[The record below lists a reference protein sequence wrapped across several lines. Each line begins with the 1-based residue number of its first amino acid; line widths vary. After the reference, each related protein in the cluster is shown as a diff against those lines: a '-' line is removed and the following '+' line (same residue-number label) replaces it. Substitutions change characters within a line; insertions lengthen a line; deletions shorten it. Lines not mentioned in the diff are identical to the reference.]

1 MSEKNPAEAN
11 TSSGVASATTMAEGA
26 TTSAAETPVENDG
39 GLSSSGASQSA
50 EINDRAAKVEGV
62 SLDGARLIPVAQ
74 DEASSNSYSM
84 LEPRMKKVYGAYYKE
99 LYYTPERRILDPK
112 VQELIS
118 IAASL
123 VAKCD
128 GCIDGHMKKAL
139 SLGATKEEISE
150 TICIAAAIN
159 AAAMIDLSDRTAAR
173 LGLNHFPTQ
182 PPKKADG

>member
-1 MSEKNPAEAN
+1 MSEKNPAEAGAN
-11 TSSGVASATTMAEGA
+11 GANASSAAIHDAVADAEG
-26 TTSAAETPVENDG
+26 V
-39 GLSSSGASQSA
+39 
-50 EINDRAAKVEGV
+50 K
-62 SLDGARLIPVAQ
+62 LDPGRLIPVAA
-74 DEASSNSYSM
+74 DEATNSYSM

-139 SLGATKEEISE
+139 ALGATREEISE

-159 AAAMIDLSDRTAAR
+159 AAAMIDLGDRTAAR
-173 LGLNHFPTQ
+173 LGLNHFPSK
-182 PPKKADG
+182 PPEKI

>member
-1 MSEKNPAEAN
+1 MSEKNPAEA
-11 TSSGVASATTMAEGA
+11 TTSSSSSSGVASASTGA
-26 TTSAAETPVENDG
+26 VSSAQQAHGEENG
-39 GLSSSGASQSA
+39 GASHSA

-62 SLDGARLIPVAQ
+62 SLDSARLIPVAQ
-74 DEASSNSYSM
+74 DEASNSYSM

-99 LYYTPERRILDPK
+99 LYYTPERRVLDPK

-128 GCIDGHMKKAL
+128 GCIDGHMQKAL

-173 LGLNHFPTQ
+173 LGLNHFPTK
-182 PPKKADG
+182 PSNEKA

>member
-1 MSEKNPAEAN
+1 MNENDFADAA
-11 TSSGVASATTMAEGA
+11 SSAASATATVESAEGVA
-26 TTSAAETPVENDG
+26 T
-39 GLSSSGASQSA
+39 
-50 EINDRAAKVEGV
+50 EG
-62 SLDGARLIPVAQ
+62 LIPVAS
-74 DEASSNSYSM
+74 DEAPTSYSM

-99 LYYTPERRILDPK
+99 LYYNDETRVLDPK

-123 VAKCD
+123 VAKCE

-159 AAAMIDLSDRTAAR
+159 AAAMIDLSDQTAAR
-173 LGLNHFPTQ
+173 LGLNHFPSK
-182 PPKKADG
+182 PAKKA

>member
-1 MSEKNPAEAN
+1 MDEKKETDARGMGA
-11 TSSGVASATTMAEGA
+11 ATAATLEGG
-26 TTSAAETPVENDG
+26 D
-39 GLSSSGASQSA
+39 
-50 EINDRAAKVEGV
+50 D
-62 SLDGARLIPVAQ
+62 LIPAAAG
-74 DEASSNSYSM
+74 DAPTSYSM
-84 LEPRMKKVYGAYYKE
+84 LEPRMKRVYGEYYKE
-99 LYYTPERRILDPK
+99 LYYTPERRVLDPK

-123 VAKCD
+123 VAKCE

-173 LGLNHFPTQ
+173 LGLNHFPSK
-182 PPKKADG
+182 PDRKS

>member
-1 MSEKNPAEAN
+1 MEEKETQGGAPA
-11 TSSGVASATTMAEGA
+11 ASATAATASASTSEPNGAPKDTAAAVEHVATDRVIPMATDE
-26 TTSAAETPVENDG
+26 P
-39 GLSSSGASQSA
+39 SS
-50 EINDRAAKVEGV
+50 
-62 SLDGARLIPVAQ
+62 
-74 DEASSNSYSM
+74 SYSM

-123 VAKCD
+123 VAKCE

-139 SLGATKEEISE
+139 ALGATKEEISE
-150 TICIAAAIN
+150 AICIAAAIN

-173 LGLNHFPTQ
+173 LGLNHFPNTRKQ
-182 PPKKADG
+182 SE

>member
-1 MSEKNPAEAN
+1 MDENPVAETREAG
-11 TSSGVASATTMAEGA
+11 TATA
-26 TTSAAETPVENDG
+26 TAVEDAGELIPSAAHEPT
-39 GLSSSGASQSA
+39 S
-50 EINDRAAKVEGV
+50 
-62 SLDGARLIPVAQ
+62 
-74 DEASSNSYSM
+74 SYSM
-84 LEPRMKKVYGAYYKE
+84 LEPRMKRVYGAYYKE
-99 LYYTPERRILDPK
+99 LYYTPERRVLDPK

-139 SLGATKEEISE
+139 ELGATKEEISE

-173 LGLNHFPTQ
+173 LGLNHFPSKPTE
-182 PPKKADG
+182 

>member
-1 MSEKNPAEAN
+1 MSEQNPAEA
-11 TSSGVASATTMAEGA
+11 SGNNGLASATTT
-26 TTSAAETPVENDG
+26 TTSAVANDSVEKIENVRTDG
-39 GLSSSGASQSA
+39 
-50 EINDRAAKVEGV
+50 
-62 SLDGARLIPVAQ
+62 LIPVA
-74 DEASSNSYSM
+74 ASEPSNSYSM

-99 LYYTPERRILDPK
+99 LYYTPERRVLDAK

-139 SLGATKEEISE
+139 ELGATREEISE

-173 LGLNHFPTQ
+173 LGLNHFPSKPAEQ
-182 PPKKADG
+182 S

>member
-1 MSEKNPAEAN
+1 
-11 TSSGVASATTMAEGA
+11 MAEKELETA
-26 TTSAAETPVENDG
+26 TLPRPTNGGGRDEVAAAEHVSTEAVIPM
-39 GLSSSGASQSA
+39 AS
-50 EINDRAAKVEGV
+50 
-62 SLDGARLIPVAQ
+62 
-74 DEASSNSYSM
+74 DEPTDSYSM

-118 IAASL
+118 LAASL
-123 VAKCD
+123 VAKCE

-159 AAAMIDLSDRTAAR
+159 AAAVIDHSDRTAAR
-173 LGLNHFPTQ
+173 LGLSHFPT
-182 PPKKADG
+182 PRPRKD

>member
-1 MSEKNPAEAN
+1 MSEKNPAEAAN
-11 TSSGVASATTMAEGA
+11 QTGVASATTTAAGA
-26 TTSAAETPVENDG
+26 NGANASGQLHDAAAD
-39 GLSSSGASQSA
+39 
-50 EINDRAAKVEGV
+50 VEGV
-62 SLDGARLIPVAQ
+62 TLDTGRLIPVAQ
-74 DEASSNSYSM
+74 DEATNSYSM

-139 SLGATKEEISE
+139 ALGATKEEISE

-159 AAAMIDLSDRTAAR
+159 AAAMIDLSDQTAAR
-173 LGLNHFPTQ
+173 LGLNHFPSK
-182 PPKKADG
+182 PAEKI

>member
-1 MSEKNPAEAN
+1 VMEEKETQGGAAA
-11 TSSGVASATTMAEGA
+11 SSATAATAPASAVEQSGA
-26 TTSAAETPVENDG
+26 TKDAAAAVEHVATDRVIPMTTDEP
-39 GLSSSGASQSA
+39 SS
-50 EINDRAAKVEGV
+50 
-62 SLDGARLIPVAQ
+62 
-74 DEASSNSYSM
+74 SYSM

-99 LYYTPERRILDPK
+99 LYYTPERRVLDPK

-139 SLGATKEEISE
+139 ALGVTKEEISE
-150 TICIAAAIN
+150 AICIAAAIN

-173 LGLNHFPTQ
+173 LGLNHFPN
-182 PPKKADG
+182 PAKPRE

>member
-1 MSEKNPAEAN
+1 LHDAA
-11 TSSGVASATTMAEGA
+11 ADAEGV
-26 TTSAAETPVENDG
+26 T
-39 GLSSSGASQSA
+39 
-50 EINDRAAKVEGV
+50 
-62 SLDGARLIPVAQ
+62 LDTGRLIPVAE
-74 DEASSNSYSM
+74 DEANNSYSM

-123 VAKCD
+123 VAKCE

-139 SLGATKEEISE
+139 ALGVTKEEISE

-173 LGLNHFPTQ
+173 LDLNHFPSK
-182 PPKKADG
+182 PPAKG